1 MSILSGMG
9 GIGATL
15 AAGNVLTSAV
25 SRRHGG
31 GHGEGQTAAAV
42 SGFAGGTLMPSV
54 VQSLRQAIGT
64 GSSRSTGSAVSSPP
78 ATSVTNS
85 HSSGKS
91 PEQALNAF
99 VQALFSSL
107 YGANN
112 AISTNSAQSAGPA
125 ASTGYLSAPGSL
137 ENRLS
142 GLIQTLSSSSVNS
155 SSTPRLAVTGGQA
168 WEASVSSHGALQQ
181 EFHHLLSAYGATQG
195 QATLNGFL
203 TSLSNNLRNNG
214 ASLGFN
220 AIA

>member
-142 GLIQTLSSSSVNS
+142 GLIQTLSFVNPSSVPS
-155 SSTPRLAVTGGQA
+155 LAATGGQA
-168 WEASVSSHGALQQ
+168 GEAGVSSHGALQQ
-181 EFHHLLSAYGATQG
+181 EFRNLLSAYGATQG